1 VPAITV
7 DDITVLPRIPEPD
20 PALAW
25 QRQVV
30 SITSA
35 PGGFEGEG
43 FPVRRAFAGV
53 DLADL
58 DPFVHLDQMGEVE
71 YAPGE
76 PKGTPWHPHRGFETV
91 TYMIDGTFEHSDSN
105 GGGGVITN
113 GDTQWMTA
121 GAGILHIE
129 KPPEWLVASGG
140 LFHGFQ
146 LWVNLPAAQK
156 WSAPRYQDIR
166 ASEVGLLTSPDGG
179 ALVRVIA
186 GEIAGHAGPGS
197 TYTPMTLVHATL
209 SPGARLSLPWRSD
222 YNALVYVMAGFGT
235 VGASSPGFGTG
246 RSGGGAPSEPHPV
259 RTGQFAVFGPGDAL
273 TVSALDARQ
282 QEARSPNLDV
292 LILGGRPIREP
303 VAWAGPFVM
312 NTREEIMQAIA
323 DYHAGRLGSIPAI
336 HAAQAIPSVH
346 GAPTTVQESR

>member
-1 VPAITV
+1 MPAV
-7 DDITVLPRIPEPD
+7 VVEDITVLPRIPEPD
-20 PALAW
+20 PIVAR
-25 QRQVV
+25 QRAVKG
-30 SITSA
+30 ITNA
-35 PGGFEGEG
+35 PRGYEGEG

-53 DLADL
+53 DMAEL
-58 DPFVHLDQMGEVE
+58 DPFVHFDQMGEVE

-129 KPPEWLVASGG
+129 KPPEALVASGG

-156 WSAPRYQDIR
+156 WSAPRYQDLR
-166 ASEVGLLTSPDGG
+166 AREVALVSSSDGG

-186 GEIAGHAGPGS
+186 GDVAGHAGPGS

-209 SPGARLSLPWRSD
+209 SPGAKLSLPWRAD
-222 YNALVYVMAGFGT
+222 YNALVYVLAGYGSVGT
-235 VGASSPGFGTG
+235 EG
-246 RSGGGAPSEPHPV
+246 RPIQA
-259 RTGQFAVFGPGDAL
+259 GQLAVFGPGN
-273 TVSALDARQ
+273 TVTLAGSMQ
-282 QEARSPNLDV
+282 QESRSPHLDV
-292 LILGGRPIREP
+292 IVLGGRPIREP
-303 VAWAGPFVM
+303 VAWMGPFVM
-312 NTREEIMQAIA
+312 NTREEVMQAMA
-323 DYHAGRLGSIPAI
+323 DYQAGRLGQIPAI
-336 HAAQAIPSVH
+336 HN
-346 GAPTTVQESR
+346 APTTMIESARPVDPA